1 MKCLK
6 CGKDNPDN
14 AKFCSGCG
22 ALLQKQADI
31 EPVKKRKKGK
41 KKIWIVLIVLILAI
55 LLLGVYFLSKE
66 RKSVKEYAEN
76 VVEIFQNGDKEKID
90 ELIFGYQELAMED
103 EKQEEGEKEGIL
115 AKIFKNISVKV
126 KRITGKE
133 IQYEISSPDL
143 STFFDTLEKENKML
157 SASEMEISLD
167 KLIKEAQRKEYVVS
181 IPYEKKNGKI
191 IAAYRTEEFVNAITG
206 GLLESYKEIYAK
218 MLEEW
223 K

>member
-22 ALLQKQADI
+22 ALLQKQAEV
-31 EPVKKRKKGK
+31 EPVKKRKTGK

-90 ELIFGYQELAMED
+90 ELIFGYQELAVED
-103 EKQEEGEKEGIL
+103 ESQEEGEKEGIL

-157 SASEMEISLD
+157 SASEMESSLD

>member
-1 MKCLK
+1 MKCLN
-6 CGKDNPDN
+6 CGKDNPNN

-22 ALLQKQADI
+22 ALLQKQAEV
-31 EPVKKRKKGK
+31 EPIKKRKTGK

-55 LLLGVYFLSKE
+55 LLLGAYFLSKE

-76 VVEIFQNGDKEKID
+76 VVEIFQNGNKEKID
-90 ELIFGYQELAMED
+90 ELVFGYQELAMED
-103 EKQEEGEKEGIL
+103 ENQEEGEKEGIL
-115 AKIFKNISVKV
+115 AKIFKNISIRV

-157 SASEMEISLD
+157 SAAEMESSLD
-167 KLIKEAQRKEYVVS
+167 KLIKETQRKEYVVS
-181 IPYEKKNGKI
+181 IPYEKKDGKI
-191 IAAYRTEEFVNAITG
+191 IANYRTEEFVNAITG

>member
-22 ALLQKQADI
+22 ALLQKQADV
-31 EPVKKRKKGK
+31 EPVKKRKTGK

-76 VVEIFQNGDKEKID
+76 VVEIFQNGNKEKID
-90 ELIFGYQELAMED
+90 KLVFGYQELAMED
-103 EKQEEGEKEGIL
+103 ENQKEGIL
-115 AKIFKNISVKV
+115 EKIFKNISIKV

-143 STFFDTLEKENKML
+143 STFFDTLEKENKRL
-157 SASEMEISLD
+157 SASEMESSLD
-167 KLIKEAQRKEYVVS
+167 KLIKETQRKEYVVS
-181 IPYEKKNGKI
+181 IPYEKKDGKI
-191 IAAYRTEEFVNAITG
+191 IANYRTEEFVNTITG

>member
-22 ALLQKQADI
+22 ALLQKQADV
-31 EPVKKRKKGK
+31 EPVKKRKTGK

-76 VVEIFQNGDKEKID
+76 VVEIFQNGNKEKID
-90 ELIFGYQELAMED
+90 KLVFGYQELAMED
-103 EKQEEGEKEGIL
+103 ENQKEGIL
-115 AKIFKNISVKV
+115 EKIFKNISIKV

-143 STFFDTLEKENKML
+143 STFFDTLEKENKRL
-157 SASEMEISLD
+157 SASEMESSLD
-167 KLIKEAQRKEYVVS
+167 KLIKETQRKEYVVS
-181 IPYEKKNGKI
+181 IPYEKKDGKI
-191 IAAYRTEEFVNAITG
+191 IANYRTEEFVNAITG

-218 MLEEW
+218 ILEEW

>member
-1 MKCLK
+1 MKCLN
-6 CGKDNPDN
+6 CGKDNPNN

-22 ALLQKQADI
+22 ALLQKQAEV
-31 EPVKKRKKGK
+31 EPIKKRKTGK

-55 LLLGVYFLSKE
+55 LLLGAYFLSKE
-66 RKSVKEYAEN
+66 HKSVKEYAEN
-76 VVEIFQNGDKEKID
+76 VVEIFQNGNKEKID
-90 ELIFGYQELAMED
+90 ELVFGYQELSMED
-103 EKQEEGEKEGIL
+103 ENQEEGEKEGIL
-115 AKIFKNISVKV
+115 AKIFKNISIRV

-157 SASEMEISLD
+157 SASEMESSLD

-191 IAAYRTEEFVNAITG
+191 IATYRTEEFVNAITG
-206 GLLESYKEIYAK
+206 GLLQGYKEIYTK
-218 MLEEW
+218 MLEEL

>member
-22 ALLQKQADI
+22 ALLQKQADV
-31 EPVKKRKKGK
+31 EPVKKRKTGK

-76 VVEIFQNGDKEKID
+76 VVEIFQNGNKEKID
-90 ELIFGYQELAMED
+90 KLVFGYQELAMED
-103 EKQEEGEKEGIL
+103 ENQKEGIL
-115 AKIFKNISVKV
+115 EKIFKNISIKV

-143 STFFDTLEKENKML
+143 STFFDTLEKENKRL
-157 SASEMEISLD
+157 SASEMESSLD
-167 KLIKEAQRKEYVVS
+167 KLIKETQRKEYVVS
-181 IPYEKKNGKI
+181 IPYEKKDGKI
-191 IAAYRTEEFVNAITG
+191 IATYRTEEFVNAITG

-218 MLEEW
+218 MLEEL

>member
-22 ALLQKQADI
+22 ALLQKQADV
-31 EPVKKRKKGK
+31 EPVKKRKTGK

-76 VVEIFQNGDKEKID
+76 VVEIFQNGNKEKID
-90 ELIFGYQELAMED
+90 KLVFGYQELAMED
-103 EKQEEGEKEGIL
+103 ENQKEGIL
-115 AKIFKNISVKV
+115 EKIFKNISIKV

-143 STFFDTLEKENKML
+143 STFFDTLEKENKRL
-157 SASEMEISLD
+157 SASEMESSLD
-167 KLIKEAQRKEYVVS
+167 KLIKETQRKEYVVS
-181 IPYEKKNGKI
+181 IPYDKKDGKI
-191 IAAYRTEEFVNAITG
+191 IANYRTEEFVNAITG

>member
-31 EPVKKRKKGK
+31 EPAKKRKTGK

-76 VVEIFQNGDKEKID
+76 VVEIFQNGNKEKID
-90 ELIFGYQELAMED
+90 KLVFGYQELAMED
-103 EKQEEGEKEGIL
+103 ENQKEGIL
-115 AKIFKNISVKV
+115 EKIFKNISIKV
-126 KRITGKE
+126 KRITGEE

-143 STFFDTLEKENKML
+143 STFFDTLEKENKRL
-157 SASEMEISLD
+157 SASEMESSLD
-167 KLIKEAQRKEYVVS
+167 KLIKETQRKEYVVS
-181 IPYEKKNGKI
+181 IPYEKKDGKI
-191 IAAYRTEEFVNAITG
+191 IATYRTEEFVNAITG

-218 MLEEW
+218 MLEEL

>member
-1 MKCLK
+1 MKCLN

-22 ALLQKQADI
+22 ALLQKQTDVK
-31 EPVKKRKKGK
+31 PVKKRKTGK
-41 KKIWIVLIVLILAI
+41 KKIWIVLIVIIVAI

-76 VVEIFQNGDKEKID
+76 VVEIFQNGNKEKID
-90 ELIFGYQELAMED
+90 ELVFGYQELAVED
-103 EKQEEGEKEGIL
+103 ENQEEGEKEGIL
-115 AKIFKNISVKV
+115 AKIFKNISIRV

-157 SASEMEISLD
+157 SASEMESSLD

-191 IAAYRTEEFVNAITG
+191 IATYRTEEFVNAITG
-206 GLLESYKEIYAK
+206 GLLQGYKEIYTK
-218 MLEEW
+218 MLEEL

>member
-31 EPVKKRKKGK
+31 EPAKKRKTGK

-55 LLLGVYFLSKE
+55 SLLGVYFLSKE

-76 VVEIFQNGDKEKID
+76 VVEIFQNGNKEKID
-90 ELIFGYQELAMED
+90 ELVFGYQELAMED
-103 EKQEEGEKEGIL
+103 ENQKEGIL
-115 AKIFKNISVKV
+115 EKIFKNISIKV
-126 KRITGKE
+126 KRITGEE

-143 STFFDTLEKENKML
+143 STFFNMLEKENKRL
-157 SASEMEISLD
+157 SATEMESSLD
-167 KLIKEAQRKEYVVS
+167 KLIKETQRKEYVVS
-181 IPYEKKNGKI
+181 IPYEKKDGKI
-191 IAAYRTEEFVNAITG
+191 IANYRTEEFVNAITG

-218 MLEEW
+218 MLEEL

>member
-1 MKCLK
+1 MKCLN

-22 ALLQKQADI
+22 ALLQKQAEV
-31 EPVKKRKKGK
+31 EPIKKRKTEK

-66 RKSVKEYAEN
+66 RKSVKEYAES

-115 AKIFKNISVKV
+115 AKIFKNISIKV
-126 KRITGKE
+126 KRITEKE
-133 IQYEISSPDL
+133 IQYEILSPDL

-206 GLLESYKEIYAK
+206 GLLQGYKEIYAK

>member
-22 ALLQKQADI
+22 AILQKQADI

-90 ELIFGYQELAMED
+90 ELIFGYQELAVED
-103 EKQEEGEKEGIL
+103 ENQEEGEKEGIL

-133 IQYEISSPDL
+133 IQYEILSPDL

-157 SASEMEISLD
+157 SASEMESSLD

>member
-6 CGKDNPDN
+6 CEKDNPDN

-22 ALLQKQADI
+22 AILQKQAEV

-66 RKSVKEYAEN
+66 RKSVKEYAES

-115 AKIFKNISVKV
+115 EQIFKNISIKV

-133 IQYEISSPDL
+133 IQYEILSPDL

-157 SASEMEISLD
+157 SAAEMESSLET
-167 KLIKEAQRKEYVVS
+167 LIKEAKIKKYDVAISYEQKE
-181 IPYEKKNGKI
+181 GKI
-191 IAAYRTEEFVNAITG
+191 IANYRTEEFVNAITG
-206 GLLESYKEIYAK
+206 GLLESYKEIYTK

>member
-22 ALLQKQADI
+22 ALLQKQADV
-31 EPVKKRKKGK
+31 EPVKKRKTGK

-76 VVEIFQNGDKEKID
+76 VVEIFQNGNKEKID
-90 ELIFGYQELAMED
+90 KLVFGYQELAMED
-103 EKQEEGEKEGIL
+103 ENQKEGIL
-115 AKIFKNISVKV
+115 EKIFKNISIKV

-143 STFFDTLEKENKML
+143 STFFDTLEKENKRL
-157 SASEMEISLD
+157 SASEMESSLD
-167 KLIKEAQRKEYVVS
+167 KLIKETQRKEYVVS
-181 IPYEKKNGKI
+181 IPYEKKDGKI
-191 IAAYRTEEFVNAITG
+191 IANYRTEEFVNAITG

-218 MLEEW
+218 MLEKW

>member
-90 ELIFGYQELAMED
+90 ELIFGYQELAVED
-103 EKQEEGEKEGIL
+103 ENQEEGEKEGIL

-133 IQYEISSPDL
+133 IQYEILSPDL

-157 SASEMEISLD
+157 SASEMESSLD

>member
-22 ALLQKQADI
+22 AILQKQADI

-90 ELIFGYQELAMED
+90 ELIFGYQELAVED
-103 EKQEEGEKEGIL
+103 ENQEEGEKEGIL

-157 SASEMEISLD
+157 SASEMESLLD

>member
-22 ALLQKQADI
+22 TLLQKQAEV
-31 EPVKKRKKGK
+31 EPVKKRKTGK
-41 KKIWIVLIVLILAI
+41 KKIWIVLIILILAI

-66 RKSVKEYAEN
+66 RKPVKEYAEN
-76 VVEIFQNGDKEKID
+76 VVEIFQNGNKEQIDK
-90 ELIFGYQELAMED
+90 LVFGYQEPAVED
-103 EKQEEGEKEGIL
+103 ENQKEGEKEGIL
-115 AKIFKNISVKV
+115 EKIFKNISIKV

-133 IQYEISSPDL
+133 IQYEILSPDL
-143 STFFDTLEKENKML
+143 STFFDILEKENKKL
-157 SASEMEISLD
+157 SALEMESLLD
-167 KLIKEAQRKEYVVS
+167 KLIKEVQRKEYVVS
-181 IPYEKKNGKI
+181 IPYEKKDGKI
-191 IAAYRTEEFVNAITG
+191 IATYRTEEFVNAITG

-218 MLEEW
+218 MLEEL

>member
-1 MKCLK
+1 MKCLN

-22 ALLQKQADI
+22 ALLQKKADV
-31 EPVKKRKKGK
+31 EPVKKRKTGK

-115 AKIFKNISVKV
+115 AKIFKNISIKV
-126 KRITGKE
+126 KRITEKE
-133 IQYEISSPDL
+133 IQYEILSPDL

-206 GLLESYKEIYAK
+206 GLLQGYKEIYAK